1 MALMTRLEATDWLM
15 DIEAELYAMH
25 VRVDRFCRHAG
36 ISRSQWYR
44 WRRGQNAPL
53 FTDTEKL
60 QELVESLKREAR
72 KSNRN
77 KYSIVDPRNP
87 LRRYW
92 KDEDPVKPVGVRA
105 HG

>member
-44 WRRGQNAPL
+44 WRR
-53 FTDTEKL
+53 F
-60 QELVESLKREAR
+60 S
-72 KSNRN
+72 
-77 KYSIVDPRNP
+77 
-87 LRRYW
+87 
-92 KDEDPVKPVGVRA
+92 
-105 HG
+105 